1 MFYTILV
8 AVMNSVAHLDSNL
21 ILPEDIPLLTP
32 ESITSRILGSKLV
45 LVVEQS
51 MIMTIWGCKVCLL
64 LMYNKLTLGL
74 KQHLAVK
81 IVGGYVVGSFI
92 VMEILYFGV
101 WCRPFSQYWQVPPD
115 NVQCSTALHHLI
127 TNAVFNIT
135 TDMMMLCIPLPILI
149 SSQLPR
155 TKLVLL
161 LRNSLPSNFDE
172 PMQQFPMQPPRCNY
186 RVQKLI

>member
-1 MFYTILV
+1 
-8 AVMNSVAHLDSNL
+8 MNTVAHLDSNL

-51 MIMTIWGCKVCLL
+51 MILTIWGCKVCLL

-81 IVGGYVVGSFI
+81 IVAGYVVVSFI

-135 TDMMMLCIPLPILI
+135 TDLMMLCIPLPILI

-155 TKLVLL
+155 TKLVIL
-161 LRNSLPSNFDE
+161 LRNSLPSNFDK
-172 PMQQFPMQPPRCNY
+172 PIQHFLMQPPICNY